1 METTIYKFK
10 IPSKEDYYSMSFEER
25 HTTAGIYNAYKNF
38 FFIILKRERNSHYIC
53 VVCESY
59 KMNKSQKEWVIKIK
73 YKDLVR
79 ISDSCL
85 EKVFVT
91 NINMN
96 SVYKKV
102 KPNYKNINKYL
113 VFKKPKK
120 SVSKINTSK
129 KSNMKKHKKV
139 QKSVNEIKKDNK
151 NELCKITKQE
161 NIKSRKKRKK
171 RHKKNKVNM
180 KITPAPMTA
189 YEKRRY
195 NSFCYWNCMHPVSAG
210 RGNF

>member
-10 IPSKEDYYSMSFEER
+10 IPSKEDYYSMSYEER

-53 VVCESY
+53 VVCENY

-85 EKVFVT
+85 EEVFVT

-96 SVYKKV
+96 SVYKKAR
-102 KPNYKNINKYL
+102 PNYKNINKYL

-129 KSNMKKHKKV
+129 KSKMKKHKNV
-139 QKSVNEIKKDNK
+139 QKSVNGIKKDDK
-151 NELCKITKQE
+151 KLSKITKQG
-161 NIKSRKKRKK
+161 NIKTSI
-171 RHKKNKVNM
+171 HKISK
-180 KITPAPMTA
+180 KITPVPMNA
-189 YEKRRY
+189 YEKSRY